1 MGFFT
6 KLKEKI
12 FNKNKTEK
20 QKEVQNKYISGL
32 DKSRKNFVDKLAEL
46 KSRYNKVDE
55 EYFEELEQILILSD
69 VGVQTALNIV
79 EATRQ
84 EVKLKNI
91 SDPSLINEIL
101 VDKMFIAYANND
113 VVDTEL
119 NLSDDLSIVMVV
131 GVNGVGKTTSIAK
144 LCHRYKNKGM
154 KVLLAAGD
162 TFRAGAVSQLQI
174 WANRVGVDIV
184 VGKENSDPSS
194 VIYDAVNKAK
204 NEHYDLL
211 ICDTAGRVQTKQ
223 NLMDELAKM
232 NRIITKVS
240 GHAAN
245 DVLLIID
252 ATTGQNGVL
261 QAKAFFDAVHVSG
274 IVLTKMDSTSKGGI
288 ILAIK
293 DELNIPVKFVCFGEQ
308 LDDIEEFD
316 LDNYLYGLTKG
327 MEENQWI

>member
-1 MGFFT
+1 MGFFA
-6 KLKEKI
+6 KLKEKL
-12 FNKNKTEK
+12 FNKKV
-20 QKEVQNKYISGL
+20 KEEVKSKYVSGL

-46 KSRYNKVDE
+46 KARYAKVDE

-69 VGVQTALNIV
+69 VGVQTAMNIV
-79 EATRQ
+79 EATRD
-84 EVKLKNI
+84 EAKLKGI
-91 SDPSLINEIL
+91 TDTAQINEVL

-113 VVDTEL
+113 VVDTEIQFDESGL
-119 NLSDDLSIVMVV
+119 TVVMVV

-144 LCHRYKNKGM
+144 LCHRYKKEGR
-154 KVLLAAGD
+154 KVLLAAAD
-162 TFRAGAVSQLQI
+162 TFRAGAVTQLQI
-174 WANRVGVDIV
+174 WAERVGVDIV

-194 VIYDAVNKAK
+194 VVYDAVNKAK
-204 NEHYDLL
+204 SENYDLL

-223 NLMDELAKM
+223 NLMDELSKM

-261 QAKAFFDAVHVSG
+261 QAKAFFDAVQVTG

-308 LDDIEEFD
+308 LEDIEEFD

-327 MEENQWI
+327 MEEK

>member
-1 MGFFT
+1 MGFFA
-6 KLKEKI
+6 KLKDKLFKKKVKEEV
-12 FNKNKTEK
+12 KT
-20 QKEVQNKYISGL
+20 KYVSGL

-46 KSRYNKVDE
+46 KAHYTKIDE
-55 EYFEELEQILILSD
+55 DYFEELEQILILSD

-84 EVKLKNI
+84 EVKLK
-91 SDPSLINEIL
+91 SVTDPSTINEIL

-113 VVDTEL
+113 VVDTEINFDESGL
-119 NLSDDLSIVMVV
+119 TVVMVV

-144 LCHRYKNKGM
+144 LCHRYKESGR
-154 KVLLAAGD
+154 KVLLAAAD
-162 TFRAGAVSQLQI
+162 TFRAGAVTQLQI
-174 WANRVGVDIV
+174 WAERVGVDIV
-184 VGKENSDPSS
+184 VGKENADPSS
-194 VIYDAVNKAK
+194 VVYDAVNKAK
-204 NEHYDLL
+204 NENYDLL

-223 NLMDELAKM
+223 NLMDELSKM
-232 NRIITKVS
+232 NRIISKVS
-240 GHAAN
+240 GHEAN

-261 QAKAFFDAVHVSG
+261 QAKAFFEAVHVTG

-327 MEENQWI
+327 MEE

>member
-6 KLKEKI
+6 KLKEKL
-12 FNKNKTEK
+12 FNKKV
-20 QKEVQNKYISGL
+20 KEEVKSKYVSGL

-46 KSRYNKVDE
+46 KARYTKIDE

-69 VGVQTALNIV
+69 VGVHTALNIV

-84 EVKLKNI
+84 EVKLKGI
-91 SDPSLINEIL
+91 TDPSTINEIL

-113 VVDTEL
+113 VVDTEISFDETGL
-119 NLSDDLSIVMVV
+119 TVVMVV

-144 LCHRYKNKGM
+144 LCNRYKQQGK
-154 KVLLAAGD
+154 KVLLAAAD

-174 WANRVGVDIV
+174 WADRVGVDIV
-184 VGKENSDPSS
+184 TGKENADPSS
-194 VIYDAVNKAK
+194 VVYDAVNKAK
-204 NEHYDLL
+204 NEGYDLL

-223 NLMDELAKM
+223 NLMDELSKM
-232 NRIITKVS
+232 NRIISKVS
-240 GHAAN
+240 GHDAN

-261 QAKAFFDAVHVSG
+261 QAKAFFDAVKVTG

-308 LDDIEEFD
+308 LNDIEEFD

-327 MEENQWI
+327 MEE

>member
-1 MGFFT
+1 MGFFA
-6 KLKEKI
+6 KLKDKLFKKKVKEEV
-12 FNKNKTEK
+12 KT
-20 QKEVQNKYISGL
+20 KYVSGL

-46 KSRYNKVDE
+46 KARYTKIDE
-55 EYFEELEQILILSD
+55 DYFEELEQILILSD

-84 EVKLKNI
+84 EVKLKAVT
-91 SDPSLINEIL
+91 DPSTINEIL

-113 VVDTEL
+113 VVDTEISFDESGL
-119 NLSDDLSIVMVV
+119 TVVMVV

-144 LCHRYKNKGM
+144 LCHRYKESGR
-154 KVLLAAGD
+154 KVLLAAAD
-162 TFRAGAVSQLQI
+162 TFRAGAVTQLQI
-174 WANRVGVDIV
+174 WAERVGVDIV
-184 VGKENSDPSS
+184 VGKENADPSS
-194 VIYDAVNKAK
+194 VVYDAVNKAK
-204 NEHYDLL
+204 NENYDLL

-223 NLMDELAKM
+223 NLMDELSKM
-232 NRIITKVS
+232 NRIISKVS
-240 GHAAN
+240 GHEAN

-261 QAKAFFDAVHVSG
+261 QAKAFFEAVHVTG

-327 MEENQWI
+327 MEE

>member
-1 MGFFT
+1 MGFFA
-6 KLKEKI
+6 KLKEKL
-12 FNKNKTEK
+12 FNKKV
-20 QKEVQNKYISGL
+20 KEEVKSKYVSGL

-46 KSRYNKVDE
+46 KARYAKVDE

-69 VGVQTALNIV
+69 VGVQTAMNIV
-79 EATRQ
+79 EATRD
-84 EVKLKNI
+84 EAKLKGI
-91 SDPSLINEIL
+91 TDTAQINEVL

-113 VVDTEL
+113 VVDTEIQFDESGL
-119 NLSDDLSIVMVV
+119 TVVMVV

-144 LCHRYKNKGM
+144 LCHRYKKEGR
-154 KVLLAAGD
+154 KVLLAAAD
-162 TFRAGAVSQLQI
+162 TFRAGAVTQLQI
-174 WANRVGVDIV
+174 WAERVGVDIV

-194 VIYDAVNKAK
+194 VVYDAVNKAK
-204 NEHYDLL
+204 NENYDLL

-223 NLMDELAKM
+223 NLMDELSKM
-232 NRIITKVS
+232 NRIITKGS

-261 QAKAFFDAVHVSG
+261 QAKAFFDAVQVTG

-308 LDDIEEFD
+308 LEDIEEFD

-327 MEENQWI
+327 MEEK

>member
-1 MGFFT
+1 MGFFA
-6 KLKEKI
+6 KLKEKL
-12 FNKNKTEK
+12 FHKKV
-20 QKEVQNKYISGL
+20 KEEVKSKYVSGL

-46 KSRYNKVDE
+46 KARYTKIDE

-84 EVKLKNI
+84 EVKLKGI
-91 SDPSLINEIL
+91 TDAAKINEIL

-113 VVDTEL
+113 IVDTEIAF
-119 NLSDDLSIVMVV
+119 DDSGLTVVMVV

-144 LCHRYKNKGM
+144 LCHRYKQTGR
-154 KVLLAAGD
+154 KVLLAAAD
-162 TFRAGAVSQLQI
+162 TFRAGAVTQLQI
-174 WANRVGVDIV
+174 WADRVGVDIV
-184 VGKENSDPSS
+184 TGKENADPSS
-194 VIYDAVNKAK
+194 V
-204 NEHYDLL
+204 

-223 NLMDELAKM
+223 NLMDELSKM

-261 QAKAFFDAVHVSG
+261 QAKAFFDAVNVTG

-308 LDDIEEFD
+308 LEDIEEFD

-327 MEENQWI
+327 MEE

>member
-6 KLKEKI
+6 KLKEKL
-12 FNKNKTEK
+12 FSKKVK
-20 QKEVQNKYISGL
+20 DEVKSKYVSGL

-46 KSRYNKVDE
+46 KARYSKIDE
-55 EYFEELEQILILSD
+55 DYFEELEQILILSD
-69 VGVQTALNIV
+69 VGVHTALNIV

-84 EVKLKNI
+84 EVKLKGI
-91 SDPSLINEIL
+91 TDPSLINEIL

-113 VVDTEL
+113 VVDTEINFDESGL
-119 NLSDDLSIVMVV
+119 TVVMVV

-144 LCHRYKNKGM
+144 LCNRYKQQGK
-154 KVLLAAGD
+154 KVLLAAAD
-162 TFRAGAVSQLQI
+162 TFRAGAVTQLQI
-174 WANRVGVDIV
+174 WAERVGVDIV
-184 VGKENSDPSS
+184 TGKENADPSS
-194 VIYDAVNKAK
+194 VVYDAVNKAK
-204 NEHYDLL
+204 NEGYDLL

-223 NLMDELAKM
+223 NLMDELSKM
-232 NRIITKVS
+232 NRIISKVS
-240 GHAAN
+240 GHEAN

-261 QAKAFFDAVHVSG
+261 QAKAFFDAVRVTG

-308 LDDIEEFD
+308 LNDIEEFD

-327 MEENQWI
+327 MEE

>member
-6 KLKEKI
+6 KLKEKL
-12 FNKNKTEK
+12 FHKTTTTKE
-20 QKEVQNKYISGL
+20 KEVQNKYVSGL

-46 KSRYNKVDE
+46 KARYNKIDE

-84 EVKLKNI
+84 EVKLKGINDA
-91 SDPSLINEIL
+91 SQINEIL

-113 VVDTEL
+113 IVDTDIQFDESGL
-119 NLSDDLSIVMVV
+119 TVVMVV

-144 LCHRYKNKGM
+144 LCNRYKKLGH
-154 KVLLAAGD
+154 KVLLAAAD
-162 TFRAGAVSQLQI
+162 TFRAGAVTQLNI
-174 WANRVGVDIV
+174 WAERVGVDIV
-184 VGKENSDPSS
+184 TGKENSDPSS
-194 VIYDAVNKAK
+194 VIYDAVSKAK
-204 NEHYDLL
+204 NENYDLL

-223 NLMDELAKM
+223 NLMDELSKM
-232 NRIITKVS
+232 NRIITKIA
-240 GHAAN
+240 GHQAN

-261 QAKAFFDAVHVSG
+261 QAKAFFDAVNVTG

-308 LDDIEEFD
+308 LDDIEDFD

-327 MEENQWI
+327 MEEQ

>member
-1 MGFFT
+1 MGFFA
-6 KLKEKI
+6 KLKEKLL
-12 FNKNKTEK
+12 NKKV
-20 QKEVQNKYISGL
+20 KEEVKSKYVSGL

-46 KSRYNKVDE
+46 KARYAKVDE

-69 VGVQTALNIV
+69 VGVQTAMNIV
-79 EATRQ
+79 EATRD
-84 EVKLKNI
+84 EAKLKGI
-91 SDPSLINEIL
+91 TDTAQINEIL

-113 VVDTEL
+113 VVDTEIQFDESGL
-119 NLSDDLSIVMVV
+119 TVVMVV

-144 LCHRYKNKGM
+144 LCHRYKKEGR
-154 KVLLAAGD
+154 KVLLAAAD
-162 TFRAGAVSQLQI
+162 TFRAGAVTQLQI
-174 WANRVGVDIV
+174 WAERVGVDIV

-194 VIYDAVNKAK
+194 VVYDAVSKAK
-204 NEHYDLL
+204 NENYDLL

-223 NLMDELAKM
+223 NLMDELSKM

-261 QAKAFFDAVHVSG
+261 QAKAFFDAVHVTG

-308 LDDIEEFD
+308 LGDIEEFD

-327 MEENQWI
+327 MEEK

>member
-6 KLKEKI
+6 KLKEKL
-12 FNKNKTEK
+12 FSKKV
-20 QKEVQNKYISGL
+20 KEEVKSKYVSGL

-46 KSRYNKVDE
+46 KARYSKIDE
-55 EYFEELEQILILSD
+55 DYFEELEQILILSD
-69 VGVQTALNIV
+69 VGVHTALNIV

-84 EVKLKNI
+84 EVKLKGI
-91 SDPSLINEIL
+91 SDPSSINEIL

-113 VVDTEL
+113 VVDTEINFDESGL
-119 NLSDDLSIVMVV
+119 TVVMVV

-144 LCHRYKNKGM
+144 LCNRYKQQGK
-154 KVLLAAGD
+154 KVLLAAAD
-162 TFRAGAVSQLQI
+162 TFRAGAVTQLQI
-174 WANRVGVDIV
+174 WAERVGVDIV
-184 VGKENSDPSS
+184 TGKENADPSS
-194 VIYDAVNKAK
+194 VVYDAVNKAK
-204 NEHYDLL
+204 NEGYDLL

-223 NLMDELAKM
+223 NLMDELSKM
-232 NRIITKVS
+232 NRIISKVS
-240 GHAAN
+240 GHEAN

-261 QAKAFFDAVHVSG
+261 QAKAFFDAVRVTG

-308 LDDIEEFD
+308 LNDIEEFD

-327 MEENQWI
+327 MEE

>member
-1 MGFFT
+1 MGFFA
-6 KLKEKI
+6 KLKEKL
-12 FNKNKTEK
+12 FNKKVK
-20 QKEVQNKYISGL
+20 DEVKSKYVSGL

-46 KSRYNKVDE
+46 KARYAKVDE

-69 VGVQTALNIV
+69 VGVQTAMNIV
-79 EATRQ
+79 EATRD
-84 EVKLKNI
+84 EAKLKGI
-91 SDPSLINEIL
+91 TDTAQINEVL

-113 VVDTEL
+113 VVDTEIQFDESGL
-119 NLSDDLSIVMVV
+119 TVVMVV

-144 LCHRYKNKGM
+144 LCHRYKKEGR
-154 KVLLAAGD
+154 KVLLAAAD
-162 TFRAGAVSQLQI
+162 TFRAGAVTQLQI
-174 WANRVGVDIV
+174 WAERVGVDIV

-194 VIYDAVNKAK
+194 VVYDAVNKAK
-204 NEHYDLL
+204 NENYDLL

-223 NLMDELAKM
+223 NLMDELSKM

-261 QAKAFFDAVHVSG
+261 QAKAFFDAVHVTG

-308 LDDIEEFD
+308 LEDIEEFD

-327 MEENQWI
+327 MEEK

>member
-1 MGFFT
+1 MGFFA
-6 KLKEKI
+6 KLKDKL
-12 FNKNKTEK
+12 FNKKV
-20 QKEVQNKYISGL
+20 KEEVKSKYVSGL

-46 KSRYNKVDE
+46 KARYTKIDE

-69 VGVQTALNIV
+69 VGVHTALNIV

-84 EVKLKNI
+84 EVKLKGI
-91 SDPSLINEIL
+91 TDPATINEIL

-113 VVDTEL
+113 VVDTEISFDESGL
-119 NLSDDLSIVMVV
+119 TVVMVV

-144 LCHRYKNKGM
+144 LCNRYKQQGK
-154 KVLLAAGD
+154 KVLLAAAD
-162 TFRAGAVSQLQI
+162 TFRAGAVTQLQI
-174 WANRVGVDIV
+174 WADRVGVDIV
-184 VGKENSDPSS
+184 TGKENADPSS
-194 VIYDAVNKAK
+194 VVYDAVNKAK
-204 NEHYDLL
+204 NEGYDLL

-223 NLMDELAKM
+223 NLMDELSKM
-232 NRIITKVS
+232 NRIISKVS
-240 GHAAN
+240 GHEAN

-261 QAKAFFDAVHVSG
+261 QAKAFFDAVRVTG

-308 LDDIEEFD
+308 LNDIEEFD

-327 MEENQWI
+327 MEE